1 MSLVVVLGILVVLF
15 AITTIVFFVKW
26 QRASAELHARGQ
38 ISGLLEAQK
47 IVMEESFTKVGN
59 EVLKESN
66 NQFFNQAKEYF
77 QLQDSK
83 HKSDFDNQQKLVT
96 GFLDPVKESLQQM
109 QKRIEQFDQD
119 RSHSQATVLSEIQN
133 VVRSSEKLSNETGR
147 LVQVLHN
154 NSARGQ
160 WGELQLR
167 RVVEMAGMLEH
178 CDFEMQ
184 ESKNKEAGKIR
195 PDMVIHLP
203 GERVILVDSKFPMT
217 AYFGAWEAESE
228 DQRKKC
234 LVEHAKKVKDHI
246 KNLSAKKC
254 DHEYNTPEFVI
265 MYLPGESIF
274 QTALQADPSLVE
286 YGIQMRII
294 LASPTTFMALLK
306 TVAYGWIQEKQ
317 AKNAHEVWE
326 IAKTMYEAF
335 AVFDE
340 HFSKLGKNVQETVKT
355 YNAAVGS
362 YEKNL
367 RNRMRKM
374 VGLGVQGAKE
384 LTDRGELRDCQVRE
398 LPWMRVEG
406 PNQERS

>member
-246 KNLSAKKC
+246 KNLSAKKY